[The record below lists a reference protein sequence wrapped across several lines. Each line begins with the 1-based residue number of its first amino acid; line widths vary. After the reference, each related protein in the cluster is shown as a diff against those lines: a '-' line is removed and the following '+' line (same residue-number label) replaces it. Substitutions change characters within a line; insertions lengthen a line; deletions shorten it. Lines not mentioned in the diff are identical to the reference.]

1 MTSQTKKVR
10 QKSRKVNQT
19 YEYNKKGGDWGDI
32 LKGGQE
38 KGLGCECAPECD
50 EKNEAIKRLRTRSA
64 AVRHWRDFGLKRL
77 RTRSC
82 HE

>member
-1 MTSQTKKVR
+1 MREQEEKKEIR
-10 QKSRKVNQT
+10 ERHSDQETDRKIDVCVW
-19 YEYNKKGGDWGDI
+19 GGVGV
-32 LKGGQE
+32 
-38 KGLGCECAPECD
+38 
-50 EKNEAIKRLRTRSA
+50 AIKRLRTRSA

>member
-1 MTSQTKKVR
+1 MSVTTKE
-10 QKSRKVNQT
+10 QKRNYT
-19 YEYNKKGGDWGDI
+19 AIRWDATI
-32 LKGGQE
+32 P
-38 KGLGCECAPECD
+38 GLIGLCLSVLSVMLQG
-50 EKNEAIKRLRTRSA
+50 AIKRLRTRSA